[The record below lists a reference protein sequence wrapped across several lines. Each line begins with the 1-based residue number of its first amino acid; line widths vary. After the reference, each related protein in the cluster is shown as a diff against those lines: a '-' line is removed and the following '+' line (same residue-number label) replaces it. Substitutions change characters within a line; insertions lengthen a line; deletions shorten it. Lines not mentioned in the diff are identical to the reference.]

1 MSQAKLAGL
10 KPKVVE
16 GKEDG
21 RRPHLVNVLEMV
33 EKLEIVATLIEKLQ
47 QTVESPLENRV
58 YHLNG

>member
-1 MSQAKLAGL
+1 MPQVKFAL

-21 RRPHLVNVLEMV
+21 RRPGHLANVLETV
-33 EKLEIVATLIEKLQ
+33 EKLEIVATLIERLQ

-58 YHLNG
+58 YYLNG